1 MSAPFPH
8 ATTNPQLLLHQ
19 SMGGHCS
26 GFLPKTTLDVC
37 NDIVELLVG
46 LALAV
51 AHGEL
56 TVNQRA
62 VCRDLKSTGAT
73 RVLGLG
79 ELDLVAELLLE
90 EAGER
95 GGEADVASSASEL
108 DVHGQGRHC
117 VLTGKRMAAAPARGL
132 HPTSQGGRT
141 SEHRVKK
148 RCRNCCRRT
157 GQRRCRL
164 PSRSPPSQLPSS
176 LFLAV

>member
-117 VLTGKRMAAAPARGL
+117 VLTGKRMVRRR
-132 HPTSQGGRT
+132 HVDCTQQ
-141 SEHRVKK
+141 VKAGAQAS
-148 RCRNCCRRT
+148 T
-157 GQRRCRL
+157 
-164 PSRSPPSQLPSS
+164 
-176 LFLAV
+176 A